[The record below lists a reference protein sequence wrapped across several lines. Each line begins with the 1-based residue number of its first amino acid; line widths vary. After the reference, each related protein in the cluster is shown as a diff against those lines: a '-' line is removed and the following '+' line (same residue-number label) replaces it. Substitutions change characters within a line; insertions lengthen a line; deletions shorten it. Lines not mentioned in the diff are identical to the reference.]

1 MVLPSHSRPW
11 YSSGISYPNPQIIT
25 IFYEYHHPKLFHDW
39 CGDGLPSMGIKKK
52 FFLYFAGNCVGTPWS
67 FLNSVRNKSWR
78 KWYSWS
84 TWTLSSIHIHSLD
97 NLISW
102 PKKIWFCLCQFE
114 LSFCHWQLNEF
125 LVNMNSQEW
134 LIVKD
139 PMVFPNIQAQ
149 LIPTHT
155 ISTCVSSLIDRNEE
169 EL

>member
-1 MVLPSHSRPW
+1 MVLPSHSGPW
-11 YSSGISYPNPQIIT
+11 YSSGIFLPQPQIIT
-25 IFYEYHHPKLFHDW
+25 IFYEYHHPKLFYDW
-39 CGDGLPSMGIKKK
+39 CRDGLPCGNKEE
-52 FFLYFAGNCVGTPWS
+52 FFFPLFCWELCWNS
-67 FLNSVRNKSWR
+67 LEFLNSIRNKSWR

-84 TWTLSSIHIHSLD
+84 TWTLIHSHSLSGQFD
-97 NLISW
+97 FMTQENLVLLMS
-102 PKKIWFCLCQFE
+102 IWTEF
-114 LSFCHWQLNEF
+114 LSLATKWV

-139 PMVFPNIQAQ
+139 QWCFPNVLAQ